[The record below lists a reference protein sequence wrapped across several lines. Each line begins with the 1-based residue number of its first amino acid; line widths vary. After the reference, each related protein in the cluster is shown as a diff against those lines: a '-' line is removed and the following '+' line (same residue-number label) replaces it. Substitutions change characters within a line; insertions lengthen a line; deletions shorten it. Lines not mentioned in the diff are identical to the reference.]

1 MFTAIINLKNK
12 LNKFA
17 YLLIGSI
24 FVKKITAM
32 TTRENII
39 EKADQ
44 FIRNKGYNAFSF
56 KDISNDIGIKTA
68 SIHYHF
74 PTKSDLGVATI
85 KEHIARTEALKKRVA
100 NESPLIKL
108 EAFLE
113 IQAQIKKE
121 NKVCIV
127 GSLATDLNT
136 LDESIKT
143 ELQGF
148 AQIVITW
155 LTEVLIEGK
164 ELKIFDFEME
174 PRTKAI
180 MIITNMVAIVQLSRL
195 TNDSDF
201 DLVRQTIL
209 TELRP
214 KK

>member
-1 MFTAIINLKNK
+1 
-12 LNKFA
+12 
-17 YLLIGSI
+17 
-24 FVKKITAM
+24 M

-39 EKADQ
+39 DKADQ
-44 FIRNKGYNAFSF
+44 FIRDKGYNAFSF

-85 KEHIARTEALKKRVA
+85 KEHIARCEGLKRKVA
-100 NESPLIKL
+100 HESPLVKL
-108 EAFLE
+108 QAFLE
-113 IQAQIKKE
+113 VQTQIKKE

-136 LDESIKT
+136 LDNSIKV
-143 ELQGF
+143 ELQTF
-148 AQIVITW
+148 AQIVINW
-155 LTEVLIEGK
+155 LTEILVEGK
-164 ELKIFDFEME
+164 ELKQFAYEML

-195 TNDSDF
+195 TSDDDF
-201 DLVRQTIL
+201 ELVKETIL

-214 KK
+214 K

>member
-1 MFTAIINLKNK
+1 
-12 LNKFA
+12 
-17 YLLIGSI
+17 
-24 FVKKITAM
+24 M

-113 IQAQIKKE
+113 VQAQIKKE

-164 ELKIFDFEME
+164 KLKIFDFEMA

-201 DLVRQTIL
+201 DLVRETIL

>member
-1 MFTAIINLKNK
+1 
-12 LNKFA
+12 
-17 YLLIGSI
+17 
-24 FVKKITAM
+24 M
-32 TTRENII
+32 TTRETIVD
-39 EKADQ
+39 KADQ

-100 NESPLIKL
+100 HESPQIKL
-108 EAFLE
+108 EAFLDV
-113 IQAQIKKE
+113 QTQIKRE

-136 LDESIKT
+136 LDDTIKT
-143 ELQGF
+143 ELQLF
-148 AQIVITW
+148 AKIVIEWITEI
-155 LTEVLIEGK
+155 LTEGK
-164 ELKIFDFEME
+164 ELKIFDFQME

-195 TNDSDF
+195 TNDNDF
-201 DLVRQTIL
+201 DVVKETIV

>member
-1 MFTAIINLKNK
+1 
-12 LNKFA
+12 
-17 YLLIGSI
+17 
-24 FVKKITAM
+24 M
-32 TTRENII
+32 TTRENIVD
-39 EKADQ
+39 KADQ
-44 FIRNKGYNAFSF
+44 LIRNKGYNAFSF

-85 KEHIARTEALKKRVA
+85 KEHIARCVALKEKVS
-100 NESPLIKL
+100 NESPLTQL

-113 IQAQIKKE
+113 VQAQIKRE

-136 LDESIKT
+136 LDESIKA
-143 ELQGF
+143 ELQQF
-148 AQIVITW
+148 AQIVLNWIT
-155 LTEVLIEGK
+155 EILIEGK
-164 ELKIFDFEME
+164 KLGIFDFDIL

-180 MIITNMVAIVQLSRL
+180 MIITNMIAIVQLSRL
-195 TNDSDF
+195 TNDDDF
-201 DLVRQTIL
+201 ELVRQTIL

>member
-1 MFTAIINLKNK
+1 MHEK
-12 LNKFA
+12 
-17 YLLIGSI
+17 SI
-24 FVKKITAM
+24 AM
-32 TTRENII
+32 TTREII
-39 EKADQ
+39 VDKADQ
-44 FIRNKGYNAFSF
+44 YIRDKGYNGFSF

-74 PTKSDLGVATI
+74 PAKSDLGVATI
-85 KEHIARTEALKKRVA
+85 KEHIARCEALKKKVA
-100 NESPLIKL
+100 NESPLTKL

-113 IQAQIKKE
+113 VQAQIKKE

-136 LDESIKT
+136 LDVAIKA
-143 ELQGF
+143 ELQVF
-148 AQIVITW
+148 AQIVISW
-155 LTEVLIEGK
+155 LTEILIEGK
-164 ELKIFDFEME
+164 KLDLFDFEML

-195 TNDSDF
+195 TNDDDF
-201 DLVRQTIL
+201 ELVRETIL

>member
-1 MFTAIINLKNK
+1 
-12 LNKFA
+12 
-17 YLLIGSI
+17 
-24 FVKKITAM
+24 M
-32 TTRENII
+32 TTRESII

-44 FIRNKGYNAFSF
+44 LIRDKGYNAFSF

-74 PTKSDLGVATI
+74 PTKSNLGVATI
-85 KEHIARTEALKKRVA
+85 KEHIERVEILKEKVA
-100 NESPLIKL
+100 NESPLTKL
-108 EAFLE
+108 QAFLE
-113 IQAQIKKE
+113 VQAKIKKE

-136 LDESIKT
+136 LDDSIKT
-143 ELQGF
+143 ELQQF
-148 AQIVITW
+148 AQLVITW
-155 LTEVLIEGK
+155 LTAILIEGK
-164 ELKIFDFEME
+164 EQNIFDFDMA

-195 TNDSDF
+195 TIDEDF
-201 DLVRQTIL
+201 ELVRETIL

>member
-1 MFTAIINLKNK
+1 MLKKN
-12 LNKFA
+12 
-17 YLLIGSI
+17 
-24 FVKKITAM
+24 TAM

-44 FIRNKGYNAFSF
+44 YIRNKGYNAFSF

-74 PTKSDLGVATI
+74 PTKSELGVATI
-85 KEHIARTEALKKRVA
+85 KEHIARYEALKEKVA
-100 NESPLIKL
+100 NKSPLIKL
-108 EAFLE
+108 EAF
-113 IQAQIKKE
+113 IAVQAQIKMD

-136 LDESIKT
+136 LDESIKD
-143 ELQGF
+143 ELKIF
-148 AQIVITW
+148 AKLVLEW
-155 LTEVLIEGK
+155 LTEVLTEGK
-164 ELKIFDFEME
+164 NQNIFEFDIL

-180 MIITNMVAIVQLSRL
+180 MIITNLIAIVQLSRL
-195 TNDSDF
+195 TKDDDF
-201 DLVRQTIL
+201 ELVRETIL

>member
-1 MFTAIINLKNK
+1 
-12 LNKFA
+12 
-17 YLLIGSI
+17 
-24 FVKKITAM
+24 M

-85 KEHIARTEALKKRVA
+85 KEHIARTEALKKRVT

-108 EAFLE
+108 EAFLDV
-113 IQAQIKKE
+113 QTQIKKE

-148 AQIVITW
+148 AKIVITW

-164 ELKIFDFEME
+164 ELNIFDFEMA

-195 TNDSDF
+195 TNDNDF
-201 DLVRQTIL
+201 DLVRETIL

>member
-1 MFTAIINLKNK
+1 LSKKN
-12 LNKFA
+12 
-17 YLLIGSI
+17 
-24 FVKKITAM
+24 TAM

-39 EKADQ
+39 DKADQ
-44 FIRNKGYNAFSF
+44 FIRDKGYNAFSF

-85 KEHIARTEALKKRVA
+85 KEHIARCEDLKRKVA
-100 NESPLIKL
+100 HESPLVKL
-108 EAFLE
+108 QSFLE
-113 IQAQIKKE
+113 VQTQIKKE

-136 LDESIKT
+136 LDNSIKV
-143 ELQGF
+143 ELQTF
-148 AQIVITW
+148 AQIVINW
-155 LTEVLIEGK
+155 LTEILVEGK
-164 ELKIFDFEME
+164 ELNQFAYEML

-195 TNDSDF
+195 TSDDDF
-201 DLVRQTIL
+201 ELVKETIL

-214 KK
+214 K